1 MGKQKTGFWLVCM
14 GLIAAMGVGLH
25 YRLGATAMTAR
36 HTDHSST
43 GAGATEVLPSDGKHA
58 HTNRLIHETSPY
70 LLQHAH
76 NPVDWYPWGPEALA
90 RANEEGKPVFLS
102 IGYSTCHWCHVM
114 ESESFEDEATAALL
128 NEHFIAIKVDREER
142 PDVDATY
149 MKAVQMLT
157 GSGGWPLTVFL
168 TPEGKPFYGGTYFP
182 PKSMYGRPSFTQVL
196 LAITEA
202 WRDRRDEL
210 LESSQKISEGL
221 RNLAGAGAP
230 GQLSQ
235 EILEKAFHQLSG
247 EFDPVYG
254 GFGRAPKFPQPSTL
268 MMLLNYWCR
277 TGEEQAL
284 TMVTKT
290 LDAMAAGGIYDH
302 LGGGFHR
309 YSTDAQWL
317 VPHFEKML
325 YDQALLSKAYIQ
337 AYQVTGKE
345 VYAAVARDVFEYVLR
360 DMTDPGGG
368 FYAAEDADSEGR
380 EGVFY
385 VWEQREIE
393 NLLGKDTAKLLAASH
408 GVTKAGNFED
418 GTNILHVARTVV
430 QLGEEFNRKE
440 AEIEA
445 ELAKARRR
453 LFEHRNKRP
462 RPHRDDKI
470 ITGWNGLMISSL
482 AYGGAV
488 LGEDRY
494 VQAAEA
500 AAEFVLEKLRADGRL
515 MRYFRADRAI
525 EKGFLDDY
533 AAMVLGLMDLYEAS
547 FDARWLREAQTLAD
561 RMIALF
567 ADEEGGGFFL
577 AGRDMER
584 LVTRDKPSY
593 DGAVPSGNSMAA
605 LALLRLNRITAQERF
620 GLAGQRVLDTF
631 SGSMSGSPTGLAA
644 MLLALDF
651 HLGPTQEI
659 VIAGAEAPGEA
670 EALIREVRRHFLPN
684 AVLMLHRQGP
694 DGRILEEVAPFTANL
709 GPLQGRAAAYVCENY
724 ACRQPVTTSDDLARI
739 LAEISGKD

>member
-1 MGKQKTGFWLVCM
+1 
-14 GLIAAMGVGLH
+14 
-25 YRLGATAMTAR
+25 MTAGK
-36 HTDHSST
+36 TKHS
-43 GAGATEVLPSDGKHA
+43 GAALVGTEIVNGGAKHD

-76 NPVDWYPWGPEALA
+76 NPVQWYPWGAEAFA
-90 RANEEGKPVFLS
+90 QAKAQDKPVFLS

-114 ESESFEDEATAALL
+114 ESESFEDEATAAIL

-157 GSGGWPLTVFL
+157 GSGGWPLSVFL

-182 PKSMYGRPSFTQVL
+182 PKGMYGRPSFTQVL

-202 WRDRRDEL
+202 WRDKRDEL
-210 LESSQKISEGL
+210 LASSHKISDAL
-221 RNLAGAGAP
+221 RSLGQADSK
-230 GQLSQ
+230 GQLSPD
-235 EILEKAFHQLSG
+235 ILSKAFAELS
-247 EFDPVYG
+247 EAFDHAQG
-254 GFGRAPKFPQPSTL
+254 GFGTAPKFPQPSTL
-268 MMLLNYWCR
+268 MLLMNYWHR
-277 TGEEQAL
+277 SGDDRAL

-325 YDQALLSKAYIQ
+325 YDQALLSKVYLQ

-345 VYAAVARDVFEYVLR
+345 SYAAVARDVFDYVLR
-360 DMTDPGGG
+360 DMTDAGGG

-385 VWEQREIE
+385 VWEQQEIVK
-393 NLLGKDTAKLLAASH
+393 LLGKDTVKLFVASY
-408 GVTKAGNFED
+408 GVTEAGNFED
-418 GTNILHVARTVV
+418 GANILHRTRTAA
-430 QLGEEFNRKE
+430 QLGEALNRSDT
-440 AEIEA
+440 EIEA
-445 ELAKARRR
+445 ELAHARQR
-453 LFEHRNKRP
+453 LFQHRNTRP

-470 ITGWNGLMISSL
+470 IAGWNGLMISSL

-494 VQAAEA
+494 VKAAQE
-500 AAEFVLEKLRADGRL
+500 AAEFVLGKLRADGRL
-515 MRYFRADRAI
+515 MRYFRAGRAV

-547 FDARWLREAQTLAD
+547 FDARWLREAQTLTD
-561 RMIALF
+561 QMIALF
-567 ADEEGGGFFL
+567 ADEEKGGFFL

-593 DGAVPSGNSMAA
+593 DGAVPSGNSLAA
-605 LALLRLNRITAQERF
+605 LALLRLSRISTQERF
-620 GLAGQRVLDTF
+620 RVAGQRVLDTF
-631 SGSMSGSPTGLAA
+631 SGSMSGSPTALTA
-644 MLLALDF
+644 MLLVLDF
-651 HLGPTQEI
+651 QLGPTQEI
-659 VIAGAEAPGEA
+659 VIAATQAPEEA
-670 EALIREVRRHFLPN
+670 ESLVREVRRHFLPN
-684 AVLMLHRQGP
+684 AVLMLHAQGP
-694 DGRILEEVAPFTANL
+694 DGQILEQVAPFTANL
-709 GPLQGRAAAYVCENY
+709 GPVQGRAAAYVCENY
-724 ACRQPVTTSDDLARI
+724 TCRQPVTTSGDLALI
-739 LAEISGKD
+739 LAEISAKD